1 MLESASRRSRRRRH
15 HREAQAATQR
25 GRQPHRLPDG
35 RQQRQLAFLSGRS
48 RQRRARGLPVP
59 AIRAAVRELRRVARH
74 DPQFRPKTDVWE
86 RLAATSHERFEAM
99 IDLTPPSTLRRACRF
114 VALFL
119 GVLTVI
125 SAGSTP
131 AHAVVELNITQGNIQ
146 PMPIAI
152 PDFASDGS
160 IDAKS
165 AQEISD
171 VVSNDLKSSGLFL
184 PIDPA
189 AFIEKGLDVARAPR
203 FEDWRP
209 INAQALVVGRIGNS
223 DGKLRAEFRL
233 WDVLSGKQLAGEQFF
248 TRVREARR
256 VGHIIA
262 DVMYERIT
270 GDKVYL
276 LNIETGQKEIVGT
289 FPGMTFAPR
298 FSPDGQRIVMSLE
311 QGGAANIYAMDLR
324 SRSTV
329 QLTNSQAINTSPC
342 YAPDGRQIV
351 FQSDRDGSQQIYVM
365 NANGSNQRRI
375 SSGGGSYSTP
385 VWSPRGDLIAFTK
398 QAGGQFLIGV
408 MKPDGSGERGLTEGF
423 HNEGPT
429 WAPNGRVLMF
439 FRESPGASGG
449 PRLFSIDLTGYN
461 ERLVATPS
469 FGSDPAWSP
478 LIN

>member
-1 MLESASRRSRRRRH
+1 
-15 HREAQAATQR
+15 
-25 GRQPHRLPDG
+25 
-35 RQQRQLAFLSGRS
+35 
-48 RQRRARGLPVP
+48 
-59 AIRAAVRELRRVARH
+59 
-74 DPQFRPKTDVWE
+74 
-86 RLAATSHERFEAM
+86 M
-99 IDLTPPSTLRRACRF
+99 IDLNPSSMHRRRVLR
-114 VALFL
+114 VAGLL
-119 GVLTVI
+119 LCALIAATT
-125 SAGSTP
+125 ALDR

-146 PMPIAI
+146 AMPIAI
-152 PDFASDGS
+152 PDFSADGS
-160 IDAKS
+160 IDANT
-165 AQEISD
+165 AREISN
-171 VVSNDLKSSGLFL
+171 VVANDLKSSGLFL
-184 PIDPA
+184 PIDQA
-189 AFIEKGLDVARAPR
+189 AFIEKGLDVTRAPR

-209 INAQALVVGRIGNS
+209 INAQALVVGRIGNG

-248 TRVREARR
+248 TRPKDARR

-262 DVMYERIT
+262 DVIYERIT
-270 GDKVYL
+270 GEKGYFDTRVVFVDESGPKDKRVKRLAIMDQDGHNVRLLTTGRDLVLTPRFSPSTQEITYMSFEGGNPKVYL

-298 FSPDGQRIVMSLE
+298 FSPDGQRIIMSLE
-311 QGGAANIYAMDLR
+311 QAGAANIYAMDLR
-324 SRSTV
+324 SRRTV
-329 QLTNSQAINTSPC
+329 QLTNSPAINTSPS

-351 FQSDRDGSQQIYVM
+351 FQSDRDGRQQIYVM
-365 NANGSNQRRI
+365 NANGSGQRRI
-375 SSGGGSYSTP
+375 SSGNGSYSTP

-408 MKPDGSGERGLTEGF
+408 MKPDGSGERVLTEGF

-439 FRESPGASGG
+439 FRESPGAAGG

>member
-1 MLESASRRSRRRRH
+1 
-15 HREAQAATQR
+15 
-25 GRQPHRLPDG
+25 
-35 RQQRQLAFLSGRS
+35 
-48 RQRRARGLPVP
+48 
-59 AIRAAVRELRRVARH
+59 
-74 DPQFRPKTDVWE
+74 
-86 RLAATSHERFEAM
+86 M

-114 VALFL
+114 VALIL
-119 GVLTVI
+119 GALTCM

-262 DVMYERIT
+262 DVIYERIT
-270 GDKVYL
+270 GEKGYFDTRVVFVDESGPKDKRVKRLAIMDQDGYNVRLLTTGKDLVLTPRFSPSTQEITYMSFAGDDPKVYL

-324 SRSTV
+324 SRSTT

-408 MKPDGSGERGLTEGF
+408 MKPDGSGERVLTEGF

>member
-1 MLESASRRSRRRRH
+1 
-15 HREAQAATQR
+15 
-25 GRQPHRLPDG
+25 
-35 RQQRQLAFLSGRS
+35 
-48 RQRRARGLPVP
+48 
-59 AIRAAVRELRRVARH
+59 
-74 DPQFRPKTDVWE
+74 
-86 RLAATSHERFEAM
+86 M
-99 IDLTPPSTLRRACRF
+99 IDLNPLATLRHACRF
-114 VALFL
+114 VALLL
-119 GVLTVI
+119 GVLTFI
-125 SAGSTP
+125 SAGFTP

-165 AQEISD
+165 AHEISD

-262 DVMYERIT
+262 DVIYERIT
-270 GDKVYL
+270 GEKGYFDTRVVFVDESGPKDKRVKRLAIMDQDGYNVRLLTTGKDLVLTPRFSPSTQEITYMSFAGDDPKVYL

-408 MKPDGSGERGLTEGF
+408 MKPDGSGERVLTEGF

>member
-1 MLESASRRSRRRRH
+1 MTRSDPSRPNRH
-15 HREAQAATQR
+15 AW
-25 GRQPHRLPDG
+25 
-35 RQQRQLAFLSGRS
+35 
-48 RQRRARGLPVP
+48 
-59 AIRAAVRELRRVARH
+59 RVAL
-74 DPQFRPKTDVWE
+74 VLLGIGA
-86 RLAATSHERFEAM
+86 LAAS
-99 IDLTPPSTLRRACRF
+99 S
-114 VALFL
+114 
-119 GVLTVI
+119 
-125 SAGSTP
+125 P
-131 AHAVVELNITQGNIQ
+131 ARAVVELNITQGTIQ
-146 PMPIAI
+146 PLPIAI
-152 PDFASDGS
+152 ADFAGDGS
-160 IDAKS
+160 IDPQTAR
-165 AQEISD
+165 EIST
-171 VVSNDLKSSGLFL
+171 VVANDLRGSGLFM
-184 PIDPA
+184 PIDQA
-189 AFIEKGLDVARAPR
+189 AFIEKDVGTDSVPR
-203 FEDWRP
+203 FDDWRVV
-209 INAQALVVGRIGNS
+209 NAQALVVGRIGAA
-223 DGKLRAEFRL
+223 DGRLKAEFRL
-233 WDVLSGKQLAGEQFF
+233 WDVFAGKQLAGEQFF

-262 DVMYERIT
+262 DVIYERIT
-270 GDKVYL
+270 GEKGYFDTRVVFVDESGPKDKRVKRLAIMDQDGYNVRLLTTGKDLVLTPRFSPSTQEITYMSFAGDDPKVYL

-408 MKPDGSGERGLTEGF
+408 MKPDGSGERVLTEGF

>member
-1 MLESASRRSRRRRH
+1 
-15 HREAQAATQR
+15 
-25 GRQPHRLPDG
+25 
-35 RQQRQLAFLSGRS
+35 
-48 RQRRARGLPVP
+48 
-59 AIRAAVRELRRVARH
+59 
-74 DPQFRPKTDVWE
+74 
-86 RLAATSHERFEAM
+86 M
-99 IDLTPPSTLRRACRF
+99 IDLTPLATLRRACRF
-114 VALFL
+114 VALLL
-119 GVLTVI
+119 GVLTFI

-248 TRVREARR
+248 TRPKDARR

-262 DVMYERIT
+262 DVIYERIT
-270 GDKVYL
+270 GEKGYFDTRVVFVDESGPKNKRVKRLAIMDQDGYNVRLLTTGKDLVLTPRFSPSTQEITYMSFAGDDPKVYL

-324 SRSTV
+324 SRSTT

-398 QAGGQFLIGV
+398 QGGGQFLIGV
-408 MKPDGSGERGLTEGF
+408 MKPDGSGERVLTEGF